1 MPASAALGVA
11 ALASVPMIVGNFA
24 SFRHVLHYIS
34 APQPIVTVFT
44 WLYPFSPTGQ
54 VHISDI
60 NGGRP
65 PFIAHQ
71 ILPIETALSHPLII
85 LIGLGLPLLV
95 VWRSRGRPEPREL
108 LIACGLAL
116 LLRCALDPG
125 SAAYYH
131 LPLLLTLV
139 TLDAW
144 EGRSVP
150 VAGLTGTALA
160 FVVLDR
166 FPQYLSPEATNVA
179 YIVASVGVACV
190 LVRELRTARS
200 PRLMP
205 GRAQPITAT

>member
-1 MPASAALGVA
+1 MAVSL
-11 ALASVPMIVGNFA
+11 
-24 SFRHVLHYIS
+24 
-34 APQPIVTVFT
+34 
-44 WLYPFSPTGQ
+44 SPTGRVQ
-54 VHISDI
+54 VSDI

-65 PFIAHQ
+65 PFVAHQ

-95 VWRSRGRPEPREL
+95 VWRARGHPEPREL

-144 EGRSVP
+144 EGRSIP
-150 VAGLTGTALA
+150 VAGLSGAALA

-166 FPQYLSPEATNVA
+166 FPQYLPAGATNVA
-179 YIVASVGVACV
+179 YIVASFGVAC
-190 LVRELRTARS
+190 LLARELRTARS
-200 PRLMP
+200 PRLIS